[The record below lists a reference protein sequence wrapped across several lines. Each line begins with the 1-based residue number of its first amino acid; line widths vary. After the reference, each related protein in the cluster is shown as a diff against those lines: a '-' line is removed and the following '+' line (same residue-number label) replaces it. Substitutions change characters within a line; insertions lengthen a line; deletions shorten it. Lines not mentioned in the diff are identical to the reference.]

1 MERPTLES
9 TLASLKRDAQRYG
22 AGWPTHAGFWVGLS
36 YRIRRLR
43 KFGPSPCRLLLPL
56 DLLLG
61 IARRVRSDSL
71 IAAAVPAGPGLY
83 LPHPNGIFVNPMA
96 VLGADVALFQ
106 QVSLAEWQGR
116 APVIGDGSSIF
127 AGAKVI
133 GGVRVGRDC
142 KIGANVVLT
151 QDVPDHSSVSV
162 AAPLVRPRGGKS

>member
-1 MERPTLES
+1 MERPSFKETLI
-9 TLASLKRDAQRYG
+9 ALKRDAERYG
-22 AGWPTHAGFWVGLS
+22 AGWMGHAGFWVGLS
-36 YRIRRLR
+36 YRVRRLR

-56 DLLLG
+56 DVLLG
-61 IARRVRSDSL
+61 LLRRIRSDSL
-71 IAAAVPAGPGLY
+71 IAAAVPVGPGLY
-83 LPHPNGIFVNPMA
+83 LPHPDGIFINPMA

-116 APVIGDGSSIF
+116 APVIGDGAAIF

-151 QDVPDHSSVSV
+151 QDVPDNSSVSV
-162 AAPLVRPRGGKS
+162 AAPLVRTRGGGL